1 MDEDLPNVESVELS
15 SNNFSKDPSLV
26 ILPKSIIRY
35 LPLALQ
41 NKLKK
46 FQKINGNIYLPKF
59 EVQQLAIEAEA
70 QMMSEEAL
78 RNDPQGRGFHGGNP
92 ELREAITDDPK
103 EIKGREFK
111 GPDDIYGS
119 KPNVYR
125 SILDSEE
132 GETSPI
138 FYPKYLGEGVGVSDL
153 LEEQYNLGNPDESG
167 LEIYGYYD
175 KNLDEIGLPR
185 TSNKK
190 MRTNYPG
197 LFDNIAEEAEAH
209 EYIHRY
215 GGKESDAID
224 DHDYIEK
231 SFKDLDPYN
240 KTEKLLKNHLKTKE
254 QIDIMKNMSR
264 FEKHYYI
271 SEERKRIFNELTSK

>member
-1 MDEDLPNVESVELS
+1 MNEDLPNVESVALP
-15 SNNFSKDPSLV
+15 SNNPINDPNLV

-35 LPLALQ
+35 LPLTLQ

-46 FQKINGNIYLPKF
+46 FEKINGNIYLPKF

-70 QMMSEEAL
+70 QMISEEAL
-78 RNDPQGRGFHGGNP
+78 RNDPHGKGFHGGNP

-111 GPDDIYGS
+111 GPEDVYGS

-125 SILDSEE
+125 SILDVKE

-138 FYPKYLGEGVGVSDL
+138 FYPKYVGEGVGVFDL
-153 LEEQYNLGNPDESG
+153 LEEQYNLGNPQESG
-167 LEIYGYYD
+167 MEIYGYYD
-175 KNLDEIGLPR
+175 KDLDEIGLPR
-185 TSNKK
+185 TSNEK
-190 MRTNYPG
+190 MSFDYPG
-197 LFDNIAEEAEAH
+197 LFDNIAEETEAH

-215 GGKESDAID
+215 DPGSDAIN
-224 DHDYIEK
+224 DHKYIKK
-231 SFKDLDPYN
+231 SFANLDPYN
-240 KTEKLLKNHLKTKE
+240 QTEKLLINHLKTKE

-264 FEKHYYI
+264 FEKDYYI
-271 SEERKRIFNELTSK
+271 NEERKRIFNELTSK